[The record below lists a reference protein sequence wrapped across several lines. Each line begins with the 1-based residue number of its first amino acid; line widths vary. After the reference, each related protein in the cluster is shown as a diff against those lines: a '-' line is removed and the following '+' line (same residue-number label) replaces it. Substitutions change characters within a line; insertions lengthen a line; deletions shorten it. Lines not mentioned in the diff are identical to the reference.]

1 MKHLQNILSGF
12 LAGILISLGGLVNV
26 FLLSN
31 SPANGS
37 LQSIVGAF
45 MFSLGL
51 LFICSM
57 SLFLYTGKIAYV
69 LDNKNWKYSLELVE
83 SLSGN
88 IVGCIMMGL
97 ITQNVRVFSQVKTT
111 LITLCQAR
119 TSDTWYSL
127 LFLAFLCGI
136 FVYLAVDIYKSN
148 LAPIVRVVGLIMAVS
163 AFVLLGCEHVIADI
177 YYFCAAGVM
186 SSKVLGILCLI
197 LLGNSL
203 GSIFFHGI
211 KKVILIKSKEQS
223 NTINNNK

>member
-1 MKHLQNILSGF
+1 MKHLQTILSGL

-31 SPANGS
+31 SPASGS
-37 LQSIVGAF
+37 LQSIVGAL

-57 SLFLYTGKIAYV
+57 SLFLYTGKIGYV
-69 LDNKNWKYSLELVE
+69 LDNKNWKYGLELVE

-88 IVGCIMMGL
+88 IIGCILMGL
-97 ITQNVRVFSQVKTT
+97 ITQKVRIFTQVKST
-111 LITLCQAR
+111 LVTLCQAR
-119 TSDTWYSL
+119 TNDTWYSL
-127 LFLAFLCGI
+127 LLLAFLCGI

-148 LAPIVRVVGLIMAVS
+148 LAPTVRVVGLIMAVS

-177 YYFCAAGVM
+177 YYFCAAGIFNI
-186 SSKVLGILCLI
+186 KVFGILWLI

-211 KKVILIKSKEQS
+211 KKVILLKKKEQS
-223 NTINNNK
+223 NINNE